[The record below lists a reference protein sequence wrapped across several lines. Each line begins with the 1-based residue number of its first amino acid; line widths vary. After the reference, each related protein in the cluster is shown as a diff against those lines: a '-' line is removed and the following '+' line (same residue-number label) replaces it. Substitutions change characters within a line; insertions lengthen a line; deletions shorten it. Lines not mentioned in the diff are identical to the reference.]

1 MSDRQNN
8 HAAKAANLL
17 ARADEC
23 ADSVEAA
30 IMLRAAQTHAT
41 LALAEE
47 KRIANLIA
55 YCAAAETPL
64 AQGHKEWIE
73 QEWGIGQ

>member
-1 MSDRQNN
+1 MSARRTD
-8 HAAKAANLL
+8 HAAKAEALL

-30 IMLRAAQTHAT
+30 ILLRAAEAHAT

-47 KRIANLIA
+47 QRIANLIA
-55 YCAAAETPL
+55 YCASAETPL